1 MNKIDNELIYDDN
14 WSDWHDMKVI
24 GPASKWLRYLIF
36 DIINNNIK
44 KSEIKSVLDFGCGEG
59 TTTFYLAQELIDSE
73 ILGADFS
80 ETGIN
85 NAKKNYNLNNLKF
98 VHDANSSVI
107 NEKYDLIT
115 SFEVLEHIDDWK
127 QTLKSLA
134 TSTNKY
140 LLLSFPTGK
149 MRPFE
154 VNVGHYRNFKKGEI
168 EDFLSEQGF
177 KVVKTYYAG
186 FPFYSPLYRDLCNLT
201 NAASNNFTTGKYS
214 YKQKL
219 ISHFFYFLFR
229 FCSTKNKLG
238 DQFCGLFI
246 KS

>member
-14 WSDWHDMKVI
+14 WTEWRDMKVI
-24 GPASKWLRYLIF
+24 GPASKWLRFLIF
-36 DIINNNIK
+36 DIINDNIK

-59 TTTFYLAQELIDSE
+59 TTTYYLAKELNDSK
-73 ILGADFS
+73 IVGADFS
-80 ETGIN
+80 ETGIS
-85 NAKKNYNLNNLKF
+85 NAKKFYKLNNLKF
-98 VHDANSSVI
+98 VHDENSSSV

-154 VNVGHYRNFKKGEI
+154 INVGHYRNFKKGEI
-168 EDFLSEQGF
+168 EDFLAEQGF

-201 NAASNNFTTGKYS
+201 NAASNNFTTGKYT

-229 FCSTKNKLG
+229 FFSTKNKLG